1 MLGSAL
7 CVFNSNNA
15 FIIENILK
23 NDPTGIKSWFDLVD
37 KESGNLKS
45 DIRETITANYG
56 DEVERQFEEI
66 VDKRNRIV
74 HSYQIT
80 DKDNRQKLAT
90 KERKG
95 SHQFVITEEY
105 LLEFIADNQKLSDI
119 LYSVR
124 RNDNKT

>member
-1 MLGSAL
+1 M
-7 CVFNSNNA
+7 
-15 FIIENILK
+15 K